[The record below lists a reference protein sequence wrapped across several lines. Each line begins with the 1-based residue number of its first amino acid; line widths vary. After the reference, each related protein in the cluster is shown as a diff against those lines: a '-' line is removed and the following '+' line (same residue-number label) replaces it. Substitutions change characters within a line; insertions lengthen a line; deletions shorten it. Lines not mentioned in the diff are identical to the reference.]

1 MDTSL
6 KGINNRIDSMEQF
19 KDKGS
24 FLGTWKTADGRIA
37 IVIAKSK
44 HVIAATRREEV
55 IWVGFLLTSVTSHIG
70 PIPMIWREDGKSFYN
85 YNNEDLVESVRVK
98 A

>member
-1 MDTSL
+1 
-6 KGINNRIDSMEQF
+6 MEQF

-24 FLGTWKTADGRIA
+24 YLGTWKTADGRIA

-44 HVIAATRREEV
+44 HVIAAVRREEV
-55 IWVGFLLTSVTSHIG
+55 IWVGFILTSVTGHLEHRAIG